1 MSVDLPIVF
10 NRPHDEVWFWSVDT
24 LELQYFPSDWTD
36 TEIEDWLFRDRDRK
50 GRRILRREIKI
61 DKRDPYTQEL

>member
-10 NRPHDEVWFWSVDT
+10 SRPHDEVWFWSVNT
-24 LELQYFPSDWTD
+24 YELQYFPSDWSN
-36 TEIEDWLFRDRDRK
+36 TEIEDWIFRDRDRK